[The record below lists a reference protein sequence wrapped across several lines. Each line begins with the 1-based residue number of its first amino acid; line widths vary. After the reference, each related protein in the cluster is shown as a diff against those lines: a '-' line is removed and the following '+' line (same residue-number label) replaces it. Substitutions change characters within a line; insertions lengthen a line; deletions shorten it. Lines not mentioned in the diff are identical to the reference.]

1 MSVIT
6 VTSHKERE
14 AAFSSVM
21 HVPGNVSCDTQLL
34 PGKVQQ
40 SQLSCLSLALTV
52 PQVGQQELAAG
63 LPLYSRKAER
73 LPASWRGV
81 WLLS

>member
-6 VTSHKERE
+6 VTSHKESE
-14 AAFSSVM
+14 AAFSSVRYT
-21 HVPGNVSCDTQLL
+21 PGNVSCDTQLL
-34 PGKVQQ
+34 LGEVQQ
-40 SQLSCLSLALTV
+40 SQLSCLSLAFTV
-52 PQVGQQELAAG
+52 PQVGQQDLAAG
-63 LPLYSRKAER
+63 LPLYSRKAQR